1 MDEEFG
7 TFDLDNW
14 HGKKKHAV
22 EFGKEVTSWFED
34 MTRQISEK
42 TADETMKDIDM
53 RGKRRIIQEQK
64 DEIERLKQRTLWER
78 ITRKGE

>member
-1 MDEEFG
+1 
-7 TFDLDNW
+7 
-14 HGKKKHAV
+14 
-22 EFGKEVTSWFED
+22 

-42 TADETMKDIDM
+42 TADGTMKDIEM
-53 RGKRRIIQEQK
+53 REKRRIIQEQQ